1 MVGLWIIE
9 VLKFF
14 LPAVILFFIAR
25 MIMQAY
31 LGNEALKRDENRRS
45 GNRQITLPLRLQAY
59 ERLVLLLERI
69 SPAQAVTRVLQPGMT
84 ALQFQILL
92 TQTIREEFEHNSAQQ
107 IYVSNQ
113 AWAMIKSAKEE
124 IIRLIN
130 TVSAEADSNI
140 SANDMARLIIEKSA
154 EWEKNPVQAAIS
166 QLRAEVGELY

>member
-1 MVGLWIIE
+1 ML
-9 VLKFF
+9 
-14 LPAVILFFIAR
+14 FIAR
-25 MIMQAY
+25 MILQAY

-92 TQTIREEFEHNSAQQ
+92 TQNIREEFEHNTAQQ

-113 AWAMIKSAKEE
+113 AWVMIRSAKEE

-130 TVSAEADSNI
+130 TISAEADSNT
-140 SANDMARLIIEKSA
+140 SANDMARTIIEKAS

-166 QLRAEVGELY
+166 QLRAEAGELY

>member
-1 MVGLWIIE
+1 
-9 VLKFF
+9 LKFF

-25 MIMQAY
+25 MILQAY

-92 TQTIREEFEHNSAQQ
+92 TQIIREEFEHNTAQQ
-107 IYVSNQ
+107 IYISNQ
-113 AWAMIKSAKEE
+113 AWALIRSAKEE

-140 SANDMARLIIEKSA
+140 SANDMARLIIEKAA

-166 QLRAEVGELY
+166 QLRAEAGELY